1 MAVQVTLDFT
11 DPQWALMQEH
21 FCLPNV
27 LGESQHITTI
37 EELKSKLEI
46 FVKHRVERCL
56 LDADVDAA
64 VVKNKTSF
72 DV

>member
-11 DPQWALMQEH
+11 DAQWELMKEH

-27 LGESQHITTI
+27 LGETQHITTL
-37 EELKSKLEI
+37 EALKSKLEI
-46 FVKHRVERCL
+46 FVKHRVEQCL
-56 LDADVDAA
+56 LDADVEAA